1 MRAAALKPPGVAVL
15 TRQATSNA
23 PGLAMA
29 VAGVVLAYQVHR
41 VVKDP
46 APLVLSVLFGFVA
59 GNLRLVRPVHQ
70 PGIRF
75 AVRKLLRIGVV
86 LLGFRLSLRQLQEIG
101 ARGLIAVVLVV
112 TVTFF
117 FTQWLAKRLGLSR
130 DLGLLVATGYS
141 ICGASAVAAVQP
153 LTHAEDEEVT
163 YAVALVTLCGSLS
176 IVVLPAI
183 GHLLDMKPGPFGA
196 FAGAAVHDVAQVVAT
211 ASSYSS
217 DSTASATVVKLT
229 RVVLLAPLVMAL
241 SAARARRLRRENR
254 DSENRDSGSTADLD
268 QPVVAHPP
276 ILPLFLAG
284 FLTAIAV
291 RSTGWLAAGTVKNL
305 KLAEQYFLA
314 TALFALGAN
323 VSVGK
328 LRKVGGRPLILGLVS
343 WLVVA
348 SLALI
353 STRLFRVGA

>member
-1 MRAAALKPPGVAVL
+1 MNFGTIKLPSFDSLLK
-15 TRQATSNA
+15 QARSNA
-23 PGLAMA
+23 PGLLLAI
-29 VAGVVLAYQVHR
+29 AGVVLAFQVHR

-46 APLVLSVLFGFVA
+46 APLVLSVMFGFVA
-59 GNLRLVRPVHQ
+59 GNLKIVRPLHQ
-70 PGIRF
+70 PGIKF
-75 AVRKLLRIGVV
+75 AVKKLLRIGVV
-86 LLGFRLSLRQLQEIG
+86 LLGFRLSLKQLQEIG
-101 ARGLIAVVLVV
+101 LRGLIAVVLVV
-112 TVTFF
+112 SVTFF
-117 FTQWLAKRLGLSR
+117 FTQWMARRLGLSR

-153 LTHAEDEEVT
+153 LTNAEDEEVT

-183 GHLLDMKPGPFGA
+183 GHLLNMEPGPFGA

-229 RVVLLAPLVMAL
+229 RVVLLAPLVMTL
-241 SAARARRLRRENR
+241 SAGRARRARVESRNMAPAPDPAVKAVPR
-254 DSENRDSGSTADLD
+254 
-268 QPVVAHPP
+268 PP

-284 FLTAIAV
+284 FLVAITI
-291 RSTGWLAAGTVKNL
+291 RSTGWLATGTVKHI
-305 KLAEQYFLA
+305 KLAEQYLLA

-348 SLALI
+348 SLALA
-353 STRLFRVGA
+353 STKIFNVGG

>member
-1 MRAAALKPPGVAVL
+1 MNIGTVQLPSMATLLKQTRTNAAGVA
-15 TRQATSNA
+15 
-23 PGLAMA
+23 LAI
-29 VAGVVLAYQVHR
+29 AGVVAAFQVHR

-46 APLVLSVLFGFVA
+46 APLVLSVMFGFIA
-59 GNLRLVRPVHQ
+59 GNLRIVRPVHQ
-70 PGIRF
+70 PGIKF
-75 AVRKLLRIGVV
+75 AVKKLLRIGVV
-86 LLGFRLSLRQLQEIG
+86 LLGFRLSLKELQKIG
-101 ARGLIAVVLVV
+101 PRGFIAVALVV
-112 TVTFF
+112 SVTFF
-117 FTQWLAKRLGLSR
+117 FTQWMARQLGLSR

-153 LTHAEDEEVT
+153 LTNAEDEEVT

-196 FAGAAVHDVAQVVAT
+196 FAGAAVHDVAQVLAT

-217 DSTASATVVKLT
+217 ESTASATVVKLS

-241 SAARARRLRRENR
+241 SAARTRRARLELK
-254 DSENRDSGSTADLD
+254 TATGTQDA
-268 QPVVAHPP
+268 VATATVKAPP

-284 FLTAIAV
+284 FLVAIAI
-291 RSTGWLAAGTVKNL
+291 RSTGWLSDGTVKNI
-305 KLAEQYFLA
+305 KLTEQYLLA

-323 VSVGK
+323 VSVAK

-348 SLALI
+348 SLALAATSI
-353 STRLFRVGA
+353 FNVAA